1 MNKHSLNRFI
11 DKYYLGGNCSSVVIN
26 SKGDKL
32 STRFI
37 TGDKNLLGELHMTGW
52 NFDEADLGVYN
63 TEQLVKLLSVL
74 SENITMNL
82 TKAGDKAVSL
92 KISDSNSDVNYML
105 SDLSV
110 ISSPPNLKSIPDFE
124 VKIKVDKSFMQ
135 KFIAGK
141 GALADTDNF
150 TVLTNDDE
158 LMRIATS
165 FRDWGRDC
173 WCASGCDNTCLKRF
187 EWQLGELPEG
197 YDHKYTYSHL
207 GYNLKSGD
215 IQAAIGLA
223 LLERLDAFI
232 EARRSNWKYLHEG
245 LRDLQ
250 DSFVLPTPT
259 VNSDPSWFGFA
270 LLFFFLMIR
279 RPPRSTRL

>member
-74 SENITMNL
+74 SENISMNL

-92 KISDSNSDVNYML
+92 KISDTKSDVNYML

-124 VKIKVDKSFMQ
+124 VKIKVDKTFMS

-141 GALADTDNF
+141 GALSDTDNF
-150 TVLTNDDE
+150 TVITGDDGVKVVIGYAEINTNRVTLPVETESYDKIE
-158 LMRIATS
+158 NVSFNANL
-165 FRDWGRDC
+165 FRDVLVANKEC
-173 WCASGCDNTCLKRF
+173 ESATLEVSSG
-187 EWQLGELPEG
+187 
-197 YDHKYTYSHL
+197 
-207 GYNLKSGD
+207 
-215 IQAAIGLA
+215 GLA
-223 LLERLDAFI
+223 RINFKIDEYDATY
-232 EARRSNWKYLHEG
+232 YLVA
-245 LRDLQ
+245 DT
-250 DSFVLPTPT
+250 DV
-259 VNSDPSWFGFA
+259 
-270 LLFFFLMIR
+270 
-279 RPPRSTRL
+279 

>member
-26 SKGDKL
+26 SKGNKL

-74 SENITMNL
+74 SENISMNL

-92 KISDSNSDVNYML
+92 KISDTKSDVNYML

-124 VKIKVDKSFMQ
+124 VKIKVDKTFMS

-141 GALADTDNF
+141 GALSDTDNF
-150 TVLTNDDE
+150 TVITDDE
-158 LMRIATS
+158 GVKVVIGYAEINTNRVTLPVETESYDKIENVSFNANL
-165 FRDWGRDC
+165 FRDVLVANKEC
-173 WCASGCDNTCLKRF
+173 ESATLEVSSG
-187 EWQLGELPEG
+187 
-197 YDHKYTYSHL
+197 
-207 GYNLKSGD
+207 
-215 IQAAIGLA
+215 GLA
-223 LLERLDAFI
+223 RINFKIDEYDATY
-232 EARRSNWKYLHEG
+232 YLVA
-245 LRDLQ
+245 DT
-250 DSFVLPTPT
+250 DV
-259 VNSDPSWFGFA
+259 
-270 LLFFFLMIR
+270 
-279 RPPRSTRL
+279 

>member
-74 SENITMNL
+74 SENISMNL

-92 KISDSNSDVNYML
+92 KISDTKSDVNYML

-124 VKIKVDKSFMQ
+124 VKIKVDKSFMS
-135 KFIAGK
+135 KFVAGK
-141 GALADTDNF
+141 GALTDTDNF
-150 TVLTNDDE
+150 TVITDDE
-158 LMRIATS
+158 GVKVVIGYAEINTNRVTLPVETESYDKIENVSFNANL
-165 FRDWGRDC
+165 FRDVLVANKEC
-173 WCASGCDNTCLKRF
+173 ESAT
-187 EWQLGELPEG
+187 
-197 YDHKYTYSHL
+197 
-207 GYNLKSGD
+207 
-215 IQAAIGLA
+215 
-223 LLERLDAFI
+223 LEV
-232 EARRSNWKYLHEG
+232 SSEG
-245 LRDLQ
+245 LSKIVFNVDDYSVTYYLVSVQ
-250 DSFVLPTPT
+250 DV
-259 VNSDPSWFGFA
+259 D
-270 LLFFFLMIR
+270 
-279 RPPRSTRL
+279 

>member
-74 SENITMNL
+74 SENISMNL

-92 KISDSNSDVNYML
+92 KISDTKSDVNYML

-124 VKIKVDKSFMQ
+124 VKIKVDKSFMS
-135 KFIAGK
+135 KFVAGK
-141 GALADTDNF
+141 GALTDTDNF
-150 TVLTNDDE
+150 TVITDDE
-158 LMRIATS
+158 GVKVVIGYAEINTNRVTLPVETESYDKIDKVSFNANL
-165 FRDWGRDC
+165 FRDVLVANKEC
-173 WCASGCDNTCLKRF
+173 ESATLEVSS
-187 EWQLGELPEG
+187 Q
-197 YDHKYTYSHL
+197 
-207 GYNLKSGD
+207 
-215 IQAAIGLA
+215 GLA
-223 LLERLDAFI
+223 RINFKIDEYDATY
-232 EARRSNWKYLHEG
+232 YLVA
-245 LRDLQ
+245 DT
-250 DSFVLPTPT
+250 DV
-259 VNSDPSWFGFA
+259 
-270 LLFFFLMIR
+270 
-279 RPPRSTRL
+279 

>member
-1 MNKHSLNRFI
+1 MNKHSLSRFI

-74 SENITMNL
+74 SDNISMNL

-92 KISDSNSDVNYML
+92 KISDTKSDVNYML

-124 VKIKVDKSFMQ
+124 VKIKVDKTFMS

-150 TVLTNDDE
+150 TVITDDDGVKVVIGYAEINTNRVTLPVETESYDKIE
-158 LMRIATS
+158 NVSFNANL
-165 FRDWGRDC
+165 FRDVLVANKEC
-173 WCASGCDNTCLKRF
+173 ESATLEVSSG
-187 EWQLGELPEG
+187 
-197 YDHKYTYSHL
+197 
-207 GYNLKSGD
+207 
-215 IQAAIGLA
+215 GLA
-223 LLERLDAFI
+223 RINFKIDEYDATY
-232 EARRSNWKYLHEG
+232 YLVA
-245 LRDLQ
+245 DT
-250 DSFVLPTPT
+250 DV
-259 VNSDPSWFGFA
+259 
-270 LLFFFLMIR
+270 
-279 RPPRSTRL
+279 